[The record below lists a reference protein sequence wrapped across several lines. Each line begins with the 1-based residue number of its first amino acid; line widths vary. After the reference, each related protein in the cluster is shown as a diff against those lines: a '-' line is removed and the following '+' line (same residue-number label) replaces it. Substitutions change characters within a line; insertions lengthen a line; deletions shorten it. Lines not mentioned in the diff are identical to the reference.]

1 MKAVLPLI
9 VLFFCLLFLDSKSQ
23 TPDDTWAV
31 KFSNAIISRYQPNI
45 NAMTGKAWEY
55 SNTIITHGME
65 KVYNDV
71 TDSVKYLNYIKA
83 YVDAYVNSSGAIT
96 ASLTSLDR
104 VHPGISCLFLYE
116 KTGLTKYKTA
126 ATTLT
131 EFISGTFKY
140 LFKNIQ
146 WHLLA

>member
-71 TDSVKYLNYIKA
+71 TDSVKYLNYIK
-83 YVDAYVNSSGAIT
+83 G
-96 ASLTSLDR
+96 LCR
-104 VHPGISCLFLYE
+104 CLCKLKWRYHGFSYE
-116 KTGLTKYKTA
+116 SR
-126 ATTLT
+126 
-131 EFISGTFKY
+131 SGTSR
-140 LFKNIQ
+140 NI
-146 WHLLA
+146 LSLSL